1 MAFRLMEYQCPECG
15 RQEEYL
21 VELDEEGLPVAPMC
35 GCVAGPLMTRV
46 YSPIRAVF
54 GHGFFSHDR
63 PRRVEV
69 SYQDED
75 GRTHRQD
82 ITHKVD
88 IGGGPGRFE
97 NDADKGK
104 ERF

>member
-1 MAFRLMEYQCPECG
+1 MTYRSYDYRCPECG

-35 GCVAGPLMTRV
+35 GCSVNPIMERV

-69 SYQDED
+69 SYTDED
-75 GRTHRQD
+75 GKTHRQD

-97 NDADKGK
+97 NDRDGK

>member
-1 MAFRLMEYQCPECG
+1 MAYRLYEFVCPECG

-35 GCVAGPLMTRV
+35 GCSVNPIMTRV
-46 YSPIRAVF
+46 YSPCRAIF

-63 PRRVEV
+63 PRRIEVEMV
-69 SYQDED
+69 GED
-75 GRTHRQD
+75 GSKRRMD

-88 IGGGPGRFE
+88 IGGGPGTFE
-97 NDADKGK
+97 NDKYGK
-104 ERF
+104 EKF